1 MFVEKFLHEGLYLQA
16 LVSALVSVFDHI
28 FNLFL
33 YKMSLT
39 AEVNVLVCADIGMT
53 WLVKE

>member
-1 MFVEKFLHEGLYLQA
+1 MFVGKFLHEGLYLQA